1 MVWCSSGWCSRR
13 RAGDGHDLPAPCAGA
28 ADTAARMAATCY
40 DLQSGGLLRITDRH
54 AKAALR
60 RGFEALLR
68 AGGVP
73 QAMPVTQA
81 EAEGFP
87 HHRGQ
92 VLPGGVTWLAVGFD
106 ADRRAAYALQSA
118 RDDMGDDD
126 KANDAARTLALIRL
140 ADLTASRGFPMGE
153 ARGTA

>member
-1 MVWCSSGWCSRR
+1 M
-13 RAGDGHDLPAPCAGA
+13 
-28 ADTAARMAATCY
+28 T
-40 DLQSGGLLRITDRH
+40 IT
-54 AKAALR
+54 
-60 RGFEALLR
+60 E
-68 AGGVP
+68 
-73 QAMPVTQA
+73 A

-126 KANDAARTLALIRL
+126 KANDAVRTLALIPL
-140 ADLTASRGFPMGE
+140 GGMTATRGFPITRQSQTHQS
-153 ARGTA
+153 ARGS